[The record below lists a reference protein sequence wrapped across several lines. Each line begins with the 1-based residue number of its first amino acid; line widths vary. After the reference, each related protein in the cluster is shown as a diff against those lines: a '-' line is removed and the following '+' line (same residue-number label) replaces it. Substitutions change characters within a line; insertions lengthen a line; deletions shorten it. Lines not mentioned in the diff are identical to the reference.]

1 MKTGK
6 DLITL
11 ICFLSVLILSGW
23 QMITI
28 QKERNALIEKQYL
41 LSINL
46 KTMLKDL
53 DILNSLIKVSKFK
66 NNEQKNY
73 LSTKAID
80 LQVWD
85 AATNSVSKKNLAW
98 AEKIIEIS
106 STNATKNDID
116 SLIGEGILVLRDII
130 VKTNNYN

>member
-1 MKTGK
+1 
-6 DLITL
+6 
-11 ICFLSVLILSGW
+11 
-23 QMITI
+23 
-28 QKERNALIEKQYL
+28 
-41 LSINL
+41 
-46 KTMLKDL
+46 MLKDL

-106 STNATKNDID
+106 STNATKNNID
-116 SLIGEGILVLRDII
+116 SLIEEGILVLRDII

>member
-116 SLIGEGILVLRDII
+116 SLIEEGILVLRDII